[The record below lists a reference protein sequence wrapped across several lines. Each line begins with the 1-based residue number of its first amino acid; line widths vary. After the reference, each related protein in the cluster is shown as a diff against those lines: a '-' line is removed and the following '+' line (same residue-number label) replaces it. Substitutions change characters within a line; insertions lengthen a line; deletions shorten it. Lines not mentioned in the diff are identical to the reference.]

1 MLPQARRQCYKEIL
15 AETYATLI
23 GCSNCS
29 NQSESSE
36 LAKQNFPLEVYFDY
50 YDSETLVPS

>member
-1 MLPQARRQCYKEIL
+1 MLPKARRQCYKEIL

-50 YDSETLVPS
+50 